1 VVEEGPTR
9 SSLARHEVDVVVVE
23 CRACEH
29 GAMRVEGRAG
39 DGGGAVMVKEARVR
53 LKGGEVCAINIVG
66 LDFVAVGAP
75 IERRLVIKRV

>member
-1 VVEEGPTR
+1 
-9 SSLARHEVDVVVVE
+9 
-23 CRACEH
+23 
-29 GAMRVEGRAG
+29 MRVEGRAG